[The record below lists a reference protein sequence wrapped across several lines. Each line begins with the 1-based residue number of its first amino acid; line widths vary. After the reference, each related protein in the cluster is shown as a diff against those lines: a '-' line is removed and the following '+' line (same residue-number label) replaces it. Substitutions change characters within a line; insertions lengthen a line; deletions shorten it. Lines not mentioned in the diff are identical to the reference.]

1 MKNSIYVFMLVIMM
15 LSITSCST
23 KLTYNNLDWIVS
35 WYIDDYVKLTD
46 TQENEFDKKLETLLL
61 WHRKTELKNYITQIK
76 TIQIDLNKGITPS
89 NIENYFKSVTR
100 FLEVALVKAEPDI
113 VKLAYSLSDKQA
125 GSFLVE
131 FEQQNIDKIEKF
143 EEESK
148 EKRSEKRFEKFEEQ
162 VTSFVGKL
170 NTQQKKLLDEGNNQL
185 LSSFQERIK
194 FRRQWADTIRGA
206 YVIRARSLGDTDK
219 KKKGFELAL
228 KQSIL
233 ESNSLRSVK
242 YSNIL
247 DHNQRVRVNTLYQI
261 ITSLDEQ
268 QLKHLNEKLNETI
281 EDLEALL

>member
-1 MKNSIYVFMLVIMM
+1 MLVIMM